1 MSTDAVRAA
10 LAELVACQDELDST
24 KMSMF
29 VNSTEFARFL
39 ERNCERTEAARAAAR
54 AALSEPAQSVPDGWQ
69 LVPKEPTQAMCMTMP
84 ALPPLTA
91 SDLQLRGWLPG
102 ALMNRKRYLAALAA
116 APTPQEPTP

>member
-54 AALSEPAQSVPDGWQ
+54 AALSAGDADWQAVPEGYEWA
-69 LVPKEPTQAMCMTMP
+69 LVSGLKPMLA
-84 ALPPLTA
+84 ALERA
-91 SDLQLRGWLPG
+91 ERKGYLPG
-102 ALMNRKRYLAALAA
+102 AMADEWADFDYL
-116 APTPQEPTP
+116 PTTTQEPTP